1 MGGNASHPRPRLALP
16 RRLISEEEARDIA
29 KNIKKYIARV
39 VDEDRKVEDRRRLLD
54 LLRRRKKRDDFRAL
68 LADRHR
74 AWLAQRD
81 ARARIQAEDVPGEVT
96 VIEQVVEIEL
106 EERVETVA

>member
-1 MGGNASHPRPRLALP
+1 MGHASP
-16 RRLISEEEARDIA
+16 RRPPPPLCLLPPQ
-29 KNIKKYIARV
+29 
-39 VDEDRKVEDRRRLLD
+39 VEDRRKLLD

-81 ARARIQAEDVPGEVT
+81 ARAAIQAEDIPGEVT